1 MKNRLLVSILSA
13 AMIVGAL
20 TACAA
25 AAPADTGAAPAAEPA
40 VEETTAAAET
50 AAEETA
56 EAEEPAAEAPGEWE
70 GDVDEI
76 VVMFADMGGRGD
88 TFGPALEAMNA
99 ITEKTIGVHADVKL
113 LNMGDFTTQVGL
125 ALAGGEQLDIMTP
138 AMGAT
143 SFSTLVANGQ
153 LMDLTE
159 IMETEGQ
166 GLMELMGEYIEAD
179 RVNGRIYGIPPYRD
193 YASSV
198 YMIMRKDILDDLGLT
213 EQAENVSTWSGVEE
227 IFAAVAEG
235 TDIAPV
241 GASNKTVLDGGAG
254 HIYASDAFEDAII
267 FDNLMDTF
275 ILVYPEEDGTISLL
289 PEKEEFRKEQDMIR
303 DWYEK
308 GYVYKDSVI
317 TEDHAD
323 TLMKTG
329 VIFSSIQTSEIGVET
344 AKSVA
349 TGYELVCKE
358 ISKNMLNSG
367 TVGKFGV
374 AIPVTSE
381 EPEAAVR
388 WLNALYTDPVLENLM
403 IYGVE
408 GTDYV
413 VNDGVAAFPEGTD
426 GQGLYHQVEFMYG
439 NAFNLLPWN
448 GNPADFR
455 ETTFADMKSAEIS
468 PFMGFAADL
477 SEIGNTMTTLSAVY
491 DQYRGQILCGAYS
504 DEDYDSYLN
513 AVKGAGAMEYLQ
525 YFQDQISA
533 WKANN

>member
-1 MKNRLLVSILSA
+1 MKKRLLASILSA
-13 AMIVGAL
+13 SMIAAAMTG
-20 TACAA
+20 CA
-25 AAPADTGAAPAAEPA
+25 AAPAATETAP
-40 VEETTAAAET
+40 AAET
-50 AAEETA
+50 AAEEA
-56 EAEEPAAEAPGEWE
+56 PAAEAAAEEAPAAAEEAAGEWE
-70 GDVDEI
+70 GDVTEI
-76 VVMFADMGGRGD
+76 VVMFADMGGRGEN
-88 TFGPALEAMNA
+88 FGPALEAMNA

-125 ALAGGEQLDIMTP
+125 ALAGGEQMDIMTP

-143 SFSTLVANGQ
+143 SFSSLVANGQ

-159 IMETEGQ
+159 ILETEGQ
-166 GLMELMGEYIEAD
+166 GLMELMGDYINAD
-179 RVNGRIYGIPPYRD
+179 RVNGKIYGIPPFRD
-193 YASSV
+193 YASST
-198 YMIMRKDILDDLGLT
+198 YLIMRKDILDELGMT
-213 EQAENVSTWSGVEE
+213 EQAENVSTWSGLEE
-227 IFAAVAEG
+227 IFAAVAEN
-235 TDIAPV
+235 TEVSPI
-241 GASNKTVLDGGAG
+241 GASNKTVLDAGAG
-254 HIYASDAFEDAII
+254 HIYASDNFDDAII
-267 FDNLMDTF
+267 FDNLSDSF
-275 ILVYPEEDGTISLL
+275 ILLYPEEDGTISML
-289 PEKEEFRKEQDMIR
+289 PEKEEFRAEQDMIR
-303 DWYEK
+303 DWYQK
-308 GYVYKDSVI
+308 GYVYKDSVV

-329 VIFSSIQTSEIGVET
+329 VIFSSVQTSETGVEV
-344 AKSVA
+344 AKRDA
-349 TGYELVCKE
+349 TGYELICKP
-358 ISKNMLNSG
+358 INRNILNSG

-413 VNDGVAAFPEGTD
+413 VNDGVAAYPEGSD

-455 ETTFADMKSAEIS
+455 ETTYADMKAAEIS
-468 PFMGFAADL
+468 PFMGFACDL

-491 DQYRGQILCGAYS
+491 DQYRGQILCGAYT
-504 DEDYDSYLN
+504 DEEYDAYLA
-513 AVKGAGAMEYLQ
+513 AVKNAGAEEYLQ
-525 YFQDQISA
+525 YFQDQLDT

>member
-1 MKNRLLVSILSA
+1 MKNRVLASILAA
-13 AMIVGAL
+13 AMTAGVL
-20 TACAA
+20 TACGA
-25 AAPADTGAAPAAEPA
+25 AAPASSEAAPAAETA
-40 VEETTAAAET
+40 VEEA
-50 AAEETA
+50 
-56 EAEEPAAEAPGEWE
+56 AEEPAAEETEAAEAPEASGEWE

-76 VVMFADMGGRGD
+76 VVMFADMGGRGEN
-88 TFGPALEAMNA
+88 FGPALEAMNA
-99 ITEKTIGVHADVKL
+99 ITEKTIGVQADVRL

-159 IMETEGQ
+159 ILETEGQ

-179 RVNGRIYGIPPYRD
+179 RVNGKIYGIPPFRD

-213 EQAENVSTWSGVEE
+213 EKAETVSTWSGVEE
-227 IFAAVAEG
+227 ILAAVAEG
-235 TDIAPV
+235 TDISPI

-254 HIYASDAFEDAII
+254 HIYAEDAFEDAII

-275 ILVYPEEDGTISLL
+275 ILVYPEEDGTVSLL

-303 DWYEK
+303 DWYQK
-308 GYVYKDSVI
+308 GYVYKDSTI

-344 AKSVA
+344 AKGVA

-413 VNDGVAAFPEGTD
+413 VDGGVAAFPEGTD

-448 GNPADFR
+448 GNAADFR
-455 ETTFADMKSAEIS
+455 EVTYADMKEAEIS
-468 PFMGFAADL
+468 PYMGFVADL
-477 SEIGNTMTTLSAVY
+477 SEIGNTMTALSAIY
-491 DQYRGQILCGAYS
+491 DQYRGQILCGTYT
-504 DEDYDSYLN
+504 DELYDEYLA
-513 AVKGAGAMEYLQ
+513 AVKGAGALDYLQ
-525 YFQDQISA
+525 CFQDQLNE